1 MNGKKMKISKKLKFL
16 VLIFVIFLFQNFLF
30 AQTKILGLV
39 KDENNLPLYSVSVIL
54 KEYLSNSTL
63 SYSYSRNKGDYTLE
77 TEKTGKFRLT
87 FSSLG
92 FESKT
97 VVVEIDGIQKEI
109 KLDVILKEKSFE
121 LNEVIIQSELP
132 MSIKKDTISYKT
144 KYYVKGTEQTVEDL
158 LKRIPGLNINAE
170 GTIKIGNQEIEKLMI
185 DGDDLF
191 EKGYKILS
199 KNMPAFPI
207 EEVEVLKKYSNNR
220 LLKGIEESNKVA
232 LNLKLNEKSKRI
244 WFGNTKIGYG
254 NDNFYDFNINL
265 MNFGKKNKFYFLTN
279 LNNIGSD
286 TTGDIDNLVR
296 PFRINQP
303 ASIGDNQQVR
313 NLIDLSS
320 TSLNFKK
327 SRTNFNNAELV
338 SLNAIFNPTK
348 KLKIKTLGFLNWDE
362 QDFFRNSVDNVTANG
377 TNFTNTEN
385 YKLRNKKTV
394 GFGKIDFIY
403 NISKTKMLE
412 STTKYNSG
420 NTNGQSNLVF
430 NGTSTIENLK
440 SNNTLF
446 DQKITYSNK
455 FKDKKVFLLTG
466 RFIDEKTPQN
476 YSFNQFLYQD
486 LFPSYTNANN
496 VQQQNENQMQF
507 VGFEAHLLDRKT
519 NGDLLELQ
527 FGNEFRKDK
536 LNTMFTLFENS
547 TILENPNDFQNNTTY
562 QTNDLY
568 LKSKYRYKIKE
579 FGITGKLGFHQL
591 FNKLTFNDFSE
602 NQNPFFVNPSIGLDW
617 KINDKN
623 KIVSSYSYN
632 TTNAEIIDVYN
643 NYVLTGFRSFSK
655 GTGSF
660 NQLNSSSLLFNYQLG
675 NWSDRFFANTFVF
688 YNKNF
693 DFFSSNTFINQNFS
707 QSERIVIKDREMLSI
722 SSKFDY
728 YFKQISSNLKL
739 DIGFSKSNY
748 KNVINNSN
756 LREVTSNNYNYGLE
770 LRSGLKGIFNYHIG
784 TKWTT
789 NEFEASAINNSF
801 TDNISFLDLSFVFN
815 DKFNMQFQTERYFFG
830 NLAKSNNTY
839 YFLDFDIRYTIKKNK
854 LTLAVTG
861 KNLFNT
867 EKFRTFSIS
876 DINTSTTEYKLLER
890 FILMKMEYRF

>member
-1 MNGKKMKISKKLKFL
+1 MGRRKVKAVKFIVSVL
-16 VLIFVIFLFQNFLF
+16 VLFFAKTFSY
-30 AQTKILGLV
+30 AQTKVSGLV
-39 KDENNLPLYSVSVIL
+39 TDENNSSLYSVSVIL
-54 KEYLSNSTL
+54 KDSANTSIL
-63 SYSYSRNKGDYTLE
+63 SYTYSDSKGNYILK
-77 TEKTGKFRLT
+77 TEKIGKFNLS

-97 VVVEIDGIQKEI
+97 VMVEIDGIQKEI
-109 KLDVILKEKSFE
+109 KIDAILKEKSFE
-121 LNEVIIQSELP
+121 LEEVIIQAELP

-144 KYYVKGTEQTVEDL
+144 KYYVKGNEQTVEDL
-158 LKRIPGLNINAE
+158 LKTIPGLNINAE

-191 EKGYKILS
+191 GKGYKILS

-207 EEVEVLKKYSNNR
+207 EEVEVLKNYSNNR

-244 WFGNTKIGYG
+244 WFGNIKIGS
-254 NDNFYDFNINL
+254 NFKNRYELLGNL

-279 LNNIGSD
+279 LNNIGND
-286 TTGDIDNLVR
+286 ATGDIDNLVR

-313 NLIDLSS
+313 NLINLSE

-327 SRTNFNNAELV
+327 SRTNFNNAELL
-338 SLNAIFNPTK
+338 SLNAIFNPTE
-348 KLKIKTLGFLNWDE
+348 KLKIKTLGFFNWDE
-362 QDFFRNSVDNVTANG
+362 QDFFSSSVDNVTANG
-377 TNFTNTEN
+377 TDFTNTEN
-385 YKLRNKKTV
+385 FELRNKKTV
-394 GFGKIDFIY
+394 GFGKIDFTY

-420 NTNGQSNLVF
+420 NTNGQSDLVF
-430 NGTSTIENLK
+430 NGTSTIENLQ

-455 FKDKKVFLLTG
+455 FKDKKAFLLTG

-476 YSFNQFLYQD
+476 YSINQFFYQD
-486 LFPSYTNANN
+486 LFPSSLNVNN
-496 VQQQNENQMQF
+496 VQQQSENQMQF
-507 VGFEAHLLDRKT
+507 AGFEAHLLDRKT

-536 LNTMFTLFENS
+536 LNTTFTLLENS
-547 TILENPNDFQNNTTY
+547 TILETPNGFQNNTTY

-568 LKSKYRYKIKE
+568 LKSKYRYKLKD

-591 FNKLTFNDFSE
+591 FNTLNFNTFSE
-602 NQNPFFVNPSIGLDW
+602 NQSPFFVNPSIGLDW

-623 KIVSSYSYN
+623 KITSSYSYN
-632 TTNAEIIDVYN
+632 TTNAKILDVYN
-643 NYVLTGFRSFSK
+643 DYVLTNFRSFSK
-655 GTGSF
+655 RTRTF
-660 NQLNSSSLLFNYQLG
+660 NQLNASTLLLNYQLG

-693 DFFSSNTFINQNFS
+693 DFFSSNTLINQNFT
-707 QSERIVIKDREMLSI
+707 QSERIVIKDRELLSI

-728 YFKQISSNLKL
+728 YFKKISSNLKL
-739 DIGFSKSNY
+739 DVGFSKSNY
-748 KNVINNSN
+748 KNIVNNSD
-756 LREVTSNNYNYGLE
+756 LREVKSNNYNYGLE
-770 LRSGLKGIFNYHIG
+770 LRSGFKGIFNYHIG
-784 TKWTT
+784 TKWNTNKIETT
-789 NEFEASAINNSF
+789 TINNSF
-801 TDNISFLDLSFVFN
+801 TDNVSFLDLSFVFN

-830 NLAKSNNTY
+830 NLDKENNTY
-839 YFLDFDIRYTIKKNK
+839 YFLDFDARYTIKKNK
-854 LTLAVTG
+854 LTLALTG

-867 EKFRTFSIS
+867 ETFRTFSIS
-876 DINTSTTEYKLLER
+876 DISTSTTEYRLLER
-890 FILMKMEYRF
+890 FVLLKMEYRF

>member
-1 MNGKKMKISKKLKFL
+1 MNKQLKNSLFIIFFIYSLNSFGQIIISGTVYAPNSIKLQQVSIVLSDFKDSKVVDYTFSNDNGNYVLDVNKIGLYNLKFSHL
-16 VLIFVIFLFQNFLF
+16 GYATKDFQI
-30 AQTKILGLV
+30 KII
-39 KDENNLPLYSVSVIL
+39 ENKVDNKVDIIL
-54 KEYLSNSTL
+54 Q
-63 SYSYSRNKGDYTLE
+63 
-77 TEKTGKFRLT
+77 EKTM
-87 FSSLG
+87 S
-92 FESKT
+92 
-97 VVVEIDGIQKEI
+97 
-109 KLDVILKEKSFE
+109 
-121 LNEVIIQSELP
+121 LNEVIIQAELP
-132 MSIKKDTISYKT
+132 MSIKKDTIRYKT

-158 LKRIPGLNINAE
+158 LKTIPGLNINSE
-170 GTIKIGNQEIEKLMI
+170 GTIRIGNQEIEKLMI

-199 KNMPAFPI
+199 KNMPAYPI
-207 EEVEVLKKYSNNR
+207 EEVEVLKNYSNNR

-244 WFGNTKIGYG
+244 WFGSIKIGS
-254 NDNFYDFNINL
+254 NFKNRYEILGNL

-286 TTGDIDNLVR
+286 ATGDIDNLVR

-348 KLKIKTLGFLNWDE
+348 KLKIKTLGFFNWDE
-362 QDFFRNSVDNVTANG
+362 QDFFRNSIDNVTANG
-377 TNFTNTEN
+377 TNFTNTEDF
-385 YKLRNKKTV
+385 KLQNKKTV
-394 GFGKIDFIY
+394 SFGKIDLTY

-412 STTKYNSG
+412 STTKFNRG

-430 NGTSTIENLK
+430 NGTSTIENLQ

-446 DQKITYSNK
+446 DQKISYSNK
-455 FKDKKVFLLTG
+455 FKNKKVFLLTG

-476 YSFNQFLYQD
+476 YGINQFLYQD
-486 LFPSYTNANN
+486 LFPSFTNANN
-496 VQQQNENQMQF
+496 VKQQSENQMQF
-507 VGFEAHLLDRKT
+507 TGFEAHLLDRKAS
-519 NGDLLELQ
+519 GDLLELQ

-536 LNTMFTLFENS
+536 LNTIFSLFENS
-547 TILENPNDFQNNTTY
+547 TFLENPNGFQNNTTY

-568 LKSKYRYKIKE
+568 LKSKYRYKLKDFAI
-579 FGITGKLGFHQL
+579 IGKLGFHQL
-591 FNKLTFNDFSE
+591 FNKFEFDNFSG

-617 KINDKN
+617 KINNKN
-623 KIVSSYSYN
+623 KITSSYSYN
-632 TTNAEIIDVYN
+632 TTNAKILDVYN
-643 NYVLTGFRSFSK
+643 DYVLAGFRSFSK

-660 NQLNSSSLLFNYQLG
+660 NQLNASTLLLNYQLG

-693 DFFSSNTFINQNFS
+693 DFFSSNTLINQNFT
-707 QSERIVIKDREMLSI
+707 QSERIVIKDRELLSI
-722 SSKFDY
+722 SSKFDC
-728 YFKQISSNLKL
+728 YFKKISSNLKL

-748 KNVINNSN
+748 KNIVNNSD
-756 LREVTSNNYNYGLE
+756 LREVKSNNYNYGLE
-770 LRSGLKGIFNYHIG
+770 LRSGFKGVFNYHIG

-789 NEFEASAINNSF
+789 NVIETTMINNSF
-801 TDNISFLDLSFVFN
+801 TDNLSFLDLYFVFN
-815 DKFNMQFQTERYFFG
+815 DKFNMQFQTEGYFFG
-830 NLAKSNNTY
+830 NLDKENNTY
-839 YFLDFDIRYTIKKNK
+839 YFLDFDARYTIKKNK
-854 LTLAVTG
+854 LTLALTG

-867 EKFRTFSIS
+867 KTFRTFSIS
-876 DINTSTTEYKLLER
+876 DISTSTTEYRLLER
-890 FILMKMEYRF
+890 FVLLKMEYRF

>member
-1 MNGKKMKISKKLKFL
+1 MGRGKEKAIKYIIL
-16 VLIFVIFLFQNFLF
+16 VLVLFFVQNVSSY
-30 AQTKILGLV
+30 AQTKIFGLV
-39 KDENNLPLYSVSVIL
+39 TDENNSSLYSVSVIL
-54 KEYLSNSTL
+54 KDSINSSIL
-63 SYSYSRNKGDYTLE
+63 SYIYSDNEGNYILKTS
-77 TEKTGKFRLT
+77 KTGRFNLT

-92 FESKT
+92 FEPKT
-97 VVVEIDGIQKEI
+97 VMVEIDGIQKEI
-109 KLDVILKEKSFE
+109 KVDIILKEKTFE
-121 LNEVIIQSELP
+121 LNEVIIQAELP

-144 KYYVKGTEQTVEDL
+144 KYYVKGNEQTVEDL
-158 LKRIPGLNINAE
+158 LKTIPGLNINTE

-207 EEVEVLKKYSNNR
+207 EEVEVLKNYSNNR

-244 WFGNTKIGYG
+244 WFGNIKMGSNLENRYELLG
-254 NDNFYDFNINL
+254 NL

-279 LNNIGSD
+279 LNNIGND
-286 TTGDIDNLVR
+286 ATGDIDNLVR

-348 KLKIKTLGFLNWDE
+348 KLKIKTLGFFNWDE
-362 QDFFRNSVDNVTANG
+362 HGFFRNSVDNVTANG
-377 TNFTNTEN
+377 TNFTNSEDF
-385 YKLRNKKTV
+385 KLRNKKTV
-394 GFGKIDFIY
+394 GFGKIDFTY

-412 STTKYNSG
+412 STTKFNSG
-420 NTNGQSNLVF
+420 NTNGQSDLVF
-430 NGTSTIENLK
+430 NGTSTIENLQ

-446 DQKITYSNK
+446 DQKISYTSK
-455 FKDKKVFLLTG
+455 FKSKKVFLLTG

-476 YSFNQFLYQD
+476 YSINQFFYPN
-486 LFPSYTNANN
+486 LFPSSSTGNN
-496 VQQQNENQMQF
+496 VQQESKNQMQF
-507 VGFEAHLLDRKT
+507 AGFETHLLDRKT
-519 NGDLLELQ
+519 NGNLFEIQ

-536 LNTMFTLFENS
+536 LNTVFTLFENS
-547 TILENPNDFQNNTTY
+547 TILENPLGFQNNTTY

-568 LKSKYRYKIKE
+568 FKTKYRYKIKD
-579 FGITGKLGFHQL
+579 FAVTGKLGFHQL
-591 FNKLTFNDFSE
+591 FNKLEFDVFSE
-602 NQNPFFVNPSIGLDW
+602 NQSPFFVNPSIGLDW

-623 KIVSSYSYN
+623 KITSSYSYN
-632 TTNAEIIDVYN
+632 TTNAKILDVYN
-643 NYVLTGFRSFSK
+643 DYVLTGFRSFSK
-655 GTGSF
+655 GTGIL
-660 NQLNSSSLLFNYQLG
+660 NQLNASTLLLNYQLG

-693 DFFSSNTFINQNFS
+693 DFFSSNTLINQNFT
-707 QSERIVIKDREMLSI
+707 QSERIVIKDRELLSV
-722 SSKFDY
+722 SSKLDY
-728 YFKQISSNLKL
+728 YFKKISSNLKL
-739 DIGFSKSNY
+739 DVGFSKSNY

-756 LREVTSNNYNYGLE
+756 LREIKSDSYNYGLE
-770 LRSGLKGIFNYHIG
+770 LRSGFKGIFNYHIG

-789 NEFEASAINNSF
+789 NEIEASAINNSF
-801 TDNISFLDLSFVFN
+801 TDNVSFLDLSFVFN

-830 NLAKSNNTY
+830 NLDEENNTY
-839 YFLDFDIRYTIKKNK
+839 CFLDFDVRYTIKKNK
-854 LTLAVTG
+854 LTLAITG

-867 EKFRTFSIS
+867 ETFRTFSIS
-876 DINTSTTEYKLLER
+876 DISTSTTEYRLLER
-890 FILMKMEYRF
+890 FVLLKMEYRF